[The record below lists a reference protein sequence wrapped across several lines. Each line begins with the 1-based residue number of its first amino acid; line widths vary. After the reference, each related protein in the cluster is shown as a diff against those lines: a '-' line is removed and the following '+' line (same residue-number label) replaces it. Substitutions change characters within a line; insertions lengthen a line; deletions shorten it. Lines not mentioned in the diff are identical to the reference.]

1 MPLVLVVDEVDGSI
15 AVLLPVPLV
24 VLEPLRLESVEVVP
38 EVLVLLLGVEVS
50 VDDGMAVDGVL
61 FRPLPLIVEP
71 VPLVVAEVDG
81 VVSVDDGVVPVVV
94 PLVVPVVVP
103 LVPVVVPLVPGAVPE
118 PEVCAEAPMAH
129 TRAAAAA
136 AKVRLV
142 DSLVIAISPVAE

>member
-118 PEVCAEAPMAH
+118 VCAEAPMAH